1 MPKFFKKSDASN
13 DDINPKEIE
22 TIMNNASVVSQGT
35 GKNYHYVVFRTSTN
49 PNY

>member
-1 MPKFFKKSDASN
+1 MPDFFKKSDASN
-13 DDINPKEIE
+13 RDIDPKEMEKIL
-22 TIMNNASVVSQGT
+22 NKSSVVSQGT